1 MKTPR
6 RILISPLDWGLGHAS
21 RIIPIIDRYI
31 EQGDNVIIAGSGMSL
46 NLLQKQFPH
55 LQSIEI
61 PSFKMKYS
69 AGNSQVWAVAKAFPR
84 LIYYSIKEHKA
95 LKRIVKQ
102 EKIDFII
109 SDNRFGLYHKTVPC
123 AYITHQLMI
132 KLPRPWFFLEPFV
145 AFVHR
150 CIINKFTECW
160 VPDLEDSE
168 LSLAGELSHPNKK
181 PRNVKYIG
189 ILSRFSKRCTPYGR
203 ATDGITIT
211 QASPVLRTSDTCLQ
225 NRITPYGRENIITDC
240 ARDFIPFGHQYVSP
254 ARLCISK
261 LNIALAYSQNSS
273 LLTPNLAL
281 AILSGAEP
289 QRTMFEKEVLTSLQ
303 DDPHENIILIQG
315 KVEAEQKVSKVG
327 KVTVYNYMSTEE
339 LQEYILKAD
348 KIICRS
354 GYSSI
359 MDLHALGK
367 LKNATLIPTPG
378 QTEQEYLAEYISN
391 HIK

>member
-21 RIIPIIDRYI
+21 RIIPLIDKHL
-31 EQGDNVIIAGSGMSL
+31 ELGDNVIIAGSGMSL
-46 NLLQKQFPH
+46 NLLKKHFPH
-55 LQSIEI
+55 LHSIEI
-61 PSFKMKYS
+61 PSFTMKYS
-69 AGNSQVWAVAKAFPR
+69 VGKSQVWAVAKAFPR
-84 LIYYSIKEHKA
+84 LIYYSIREHKA
-95 LKRIVKQ
+95 LKRIVNK
-102 EKIDFII
+102 ENIDFII
-109 SDNRFGLYHKTVPC
+109 SDNRFGLFHKTVPS
-123 AYITHQLMI
+123 AYITHQLLI
-132 KLPRPWFFLEPFV
+132 KLPKGWAWMEPFV

-150 CIINKFTECW
+150 CIINRFTECW
-160 VPDLEDSE
+160 VPDFKDMSE
-168 LSLAGELSHPNKK
+168 SLAGELSHPSIM
-181 PRNVKYIG
+181 PRNVRYIG
-189 ILSRFSKRCTPYGR
+189 TLSRFNELGVRNFAVSESNVQFTETLPNESKIARGSEEL
-203 ATDGITIT
+203 GISV
-211 QASPVLRTSDTCLQ
+211 QTSGE
-225 NRITPYGRENIITDC
+225 P
-240 ARDFIPFGHQYVSP
+240 
-254 ARLCISK
+254 
-261 LNIALAYSQNSS
+261 S
-273 LLTPNLAL
+273 LLEFSRRVDDRQGIVQPEITSEASNLRNLAL

-289 QRTMFEKEVLTSLQ
+289 QRSIFEDELLAKLQ
-303 DDPHENIILIQG
+303 THPHENIILIQG

-367 LKNATLIPTPG
+367 LQNATLIPTPG

>member
-46 NLLQKQFPH
+46 NLLQKQFPS
-55 LQSIEI
+55 LKSIEI

-95 LKRIVKQ
+95 LKRIVK
-102 EKIDFII
+102 EENIDFII
-109 SDNRFGLYHKTVPC
+109 SDNRFGIFHKTVPS
-123 AYITHQLMI
+123 AYITHQLLI
-132 KLPRPWFFLEPFV
+132 KLPKGWAWLEPFV
-145 AFVHR
+145 AFMHR
-150 CIINKFTECW
+150 CIINRFTECW
-160 VPDLEDSE
+160 VPDFEDMSN
-168 LSLAGELSHPNKK
+168 SLAGELSHPNKK
-181 PRNVKYIG
+181 PRNVRYIG
-189 ILSRFSKRCTPYGR
+189 VLSRFQLGVRSEELGVR
-203 ATDGITIT
+203 
-211 QASPVLRTSDTCLQ
+211 
-225 NRITPYGRENIITDC
+225 
-240 ARDFIPFGHQYVSP
+240 
-254 ARLCISK
+254 
-261 LNIALAYSQNSS
+261 
-273 LLTPNLAL
+273 NLVL

-289 QRTMFEKEVLTSLQ
+289 QRTMLEKELLTSLQ

-327 KVTVYNYMSTEE
+327 KVTVYNYMNTEE

>member
-1 MKTPR
+1 
-6 RILISPLDWGLGHAS
+6 
-21 RIIPIIDRYI
+21 
-31 EQGDNVIIAGSGMSL
+31 
-46 NLLQKQFPH
+46 
-55 LQSIEI
+55 
-61 PSFKMKYS
+61 
-69 AGNSQVWAVAKAFPR
+69 
-84 LIYYSIKEHKA
+84 
-95 LKRIVKQ
+95 
-102 EKIDFII
+102 
-109 SDNRFGLYHKTVPC
+109 
-123 AYITHQLMI
+123 
-132 KLPRPWFFLEPFV
+132 
-145 AFVHR
+145 
-150 CIINKFTECW
+150 
-160 VPDLEDSE
+160 VPDYEDVGE
-168 LSLAGELSHPNKK
+168 SLAGKLSHPTKM

-189 ILSRFSKRCTPYGR
+189 VLSRFSKRFTPYGR

-225 NRITPYGRENIITDC
+225 NRITPYGREN
-240 ARDFIPFGHQYVSP
+240 R
-254 ARLCISK
+254 
-261 LNIALAYSQNSS
+261 
-273 LLTPNLAL
+273 TPNLAL

-289 QRTMFEKEVLTSLQ
+289 QRSILEEELLTSLQ

-327 KVTVYNYMSTEE
+327 KVTVYNYMNTEE
-339 LQEYILKAD
+339 LEEYILKAD

>member
-1 MKTPR
+1 MKTAR

-46 NLLQKQFPH
+46 NLLQKQFPS
-55 LQSIEI
+55 LKSIEI

-69 AGNSQVWAVAKAFPR
+69 AGNSQVWAVAKAFPN
-84 LIYYSIKEHKA
+84 LIYYSIKEHQA
-95 LKRIVKQ
+95 LKRIVK
-102 EKIDFII
+102 EENIDFII
-109 SDNRFGLYHKTVPC
+109 SDNRFGLFHKTVPS
-123 AYITHQLMI
+123 AYITHQLLI
-132 KLPRPWFFLEPFV
+132 KLPKGWAWLEPFV

-150 CIINKFTECW
+150 CIINRFTECW
-160 VPDLEDSE
+160 VPDFEDMSD
-168 LSLAGELSHPNKK
+168 SLAGELSHPNKK
-181 PRNVKYIG
+181 PRNVRYIG
-189 ILSRFSKRCTPYGR
+189 ILSRFSKRCTPYGH
-203 ATDGITIT
+203 
-211 QASPVLRTSDTCLQ
+211 
-225 NRITPYGRENIITDC
+225 ENIITGC
-240 ARDFIPFGHQYVSP
+240 ARDFAP

-273 LLTPNLAL
+273 LLT
-281 AILSGAEP
+281 ILSGAEP
-289 QRTMFEKEVLTSLQ
+289 QRTMLEKELLTSLQ

-315 KVEAEQKVSKVG
+315 KVEAEQKMSKVG
-327 KVTVYNYMSTEE
+327 KVTVYNYINTEE

>member
-21 RIIPIIDRYI
+21 RIIPLINRYL
-31 EQGDNVIIAGSGMSL
+31 EQGDNVIIAGSGLSL
-46 NLLQKQFPH
+46 SLLEKQFPS

-69 AGNSQVWAVAKAFPR
+69 AGKSQVWAVAKAFPK
-84 LIYYSIKEHKA
+84 LIYYSIREHNA
-95 LKRIVKQ
+95 LKRIVK
-102 EKIDFII
+102 EENIDFII
-109 SDNRFGLYHKTVPC
+109 SDNRFGLYHKTVPS
-123 AYITHQLMI
+123 AYITHQLLI
-132 KLPRPWFFLEPFV
+132 KLPKGWAWLEPFV

-150 CIINKFTECW
+150 CIINRFTECW
-160 VPDLEDSE
+160 VPDFEDMSE
-168 LSLAGELSHPNKK
+168 SLAGELSHPAKL

-189 ILSRFSKRCTPYGR
+189 VLSRFSKRCTPYGR

-225 NRITPYGRENIITDC
+225 NRITPYRTSSWRENIITD
-240 ARDFIPFGHQYVSP
+240 
-254 ARLCISK
+254 
-261 LNIALAYSQNSS
+261 
-273 LLTPNLAL
+273 LAL

-289 QRTMFEKEVLTSLQ
+289 QRTMLEKELLTSLQ
-303 DDPHENIILIQG
+303 DDPHENIILVQG
-315 KVEAEQKVSKVG
+315 KIEAEQKITKVG
-327 KVTVYNYMSTEE
+327 KVTVYNYMNTEE
-339 LQEYILKAD
+339 LKEYMLKAD
-348 KIICRS
+348 EIICRS

-367 LKNATLIPTPG
+367 LQNATLIPTPG
-378 QTEQEYLAEYISN
+378 QSEQEYLAEYISN

>member
-1 MKTPR
+1 MKAAR

-46 NLLQKQFPH
+46 NLLQKQFPS
-55 LQSIEI
+55 LKSIEI

-84 LIYYSIKEHKA
+84 LIYYSFKEHNV
-95 LKRIVKQ
+95 LKRIVKK
-102 EKIDFII
+102 ENIDFII
-109 SDNRFGLYHKTVPC
+109 SDNRFGLFHKTVPS
-123 AYITHQLMI
+123 AYITHQLLI
-132 KLPRPWFFLEPFV
+132 KLPKGWAWLEPFV

-160 VPDLEDSE
+160 VPDFEDMSE
-168 LSLAGELSHPNKK
+168 SLAGELSHPNKM

-189 ILSRFSKRCTPYGR
+189 VLSRFSK
-203 ATDGITIT
+203 
-211 QASPVLRTSDTCLQ
+211 
-225 NRITPYGRENIITDC
+225 RITPYGREN
-240 ARDFIPFGHQYVSP
+240 R
-254 ARLCISK
+254 
-261 LNIALAYSQNSS
+261 
-273 LLTPNLAL
+273 TPNLAL

-289 QRTMFEKEVLTSLQ
+289 QRSILEKELLTSLQ

-327 KVTVYNYMSTEE
+327 KVTVYNYINTEE

>member
-21 RIIPIIDRYI
+21 RIIPLINRYL
-31 EQGDNVIIAGSGMSL
+31 EQGDNVIIAGSGLSL
-46 NLLQKQFPH
+46 NLLKKQFPT

-69 AGNSQVWAVAKAFPR
+69 AGKSQVWAVAKAFPK
-84 LIYYSIKEHKA
+84 LIYYSIREHKA
-95 LKRIVKQ
+95 LKRIVKE
-102 EKIDFII
+102 EKIDFVI
-109 SDNRFGLYHKTVPC
+109 SDNRFGLYHKSVPC

-132 KLPRPWFFLEPFV
+132 KLPRGWSFLEGFV

-150 CIINKFTECW
+150 SIINKFTECW
-160 VPDLEDSE
+160 VPDFKESE
-168 LSLAGELSHPNKK
+168 RSLAGELSHPAKL
-181 PRNVKYIG
+181 PRNVKYIEP
-189 ILSRFSKRCTPYGR
+189 ISRF
-203 ATDGITIT
+203 
-211 QASPVLRTSDTCLQ
+211 ASTRV
-225 NRITPYGRENIITDC
+225 N
-240 ARDFIPFGHQYVSP
+240 
-254 ARLCISK
+254 K
-261 LNIALAYSQNSS
+261 

-289 QRTMFEKEVLTSLQ
+289 QRTIFEKELLVSLQ
-303 DDPHENIILIQG
+303 NYPHENIILVQG
-315 KVEAEQKVSKVG
+315 KIEAEQKVTKVG
-327 KVTVYNYMSTEE
+327 KVTVYNFMSTEQ
-339 LQEYILKAD
+339 LQEHILKAD
-348 KIICRS
+348 EIICRS

-359 MDLHALGK
+359 MDLYALGK

>member
-21 RIIPIIDRYI
+21 RIIPLIDKYL
-31 EQGDNVIIAGSGMSL
+31 ELGDNVIIAGSGMSL
-46 NLLQKQFPH
+46 NLLKKHFPH
-55 LQSIEI
+55 LHSIEI
-61 PSFKMKYS
+61 PSFTMKYS
-69 AGNSQVWAVAKAFPR
+69 AGKSQVWAVAKAFPR
-84 LIYYSIKEHKA
+84 LIYYSVKEHKA
-95 LKRIVKQ
+95 LKRIVN
-102 EKIDFII
+102 EENIDFII
-109 SDNRFGLYHKTVPC
+109 SDNRFGLFHKTVPS
-123 AYITHQLMI
+123 AYITHQILI
-132 KLPRPWFFLEPFV
+132 KLPKGWAWLEPFV

-150 CIINKFTECW
+150 CIINRFTECW
-160 VPDLEDSE
+160 VPDFEDVSE
-168 LSLAGELSHPNKK
+168 SLAGELSHPNKK

-203 ATDGITIT
+203 ATNDNTIT
-211 QASPVLRTSDTCLQ
+211 QASPALRTSDTCLQ
-225 NRITPYGRENIITDC
+225 NRITPYRTSSWRENIT
-240 ARDFIPFGHQYVSP
+240 P
-254 ARLCISK
+254 
-261 LNIALAYSQNSS
+261 NSS

-289 QRTMFEKEVLTSLQ
+289 QRSIFEKELLVSLQ
-303 DDPHENIILIQG
+303 SKPHENIILVQG

-359 MDLHALGK
+359 MDIHALGK
-367 LKNATLIPTPG
+367 LQNATLIPTPG

>member
-21 RIIPIIDRYI
+21 RIIPLINRYI
-31 EQGDNVIIAGSGMSL
+31 EQGDYVIIAGSGLSL
-46 NLLQKQFPH
+46 NLLKKHFPQLH
-55 LQSIEI
+55 SIEI
-61 PSFKMKYS
+61 PSFTMKYS
-69 AGNSQVWAVAKAFPR
+69 AGKSQVWAVAKAFPR
-84 LIYYSIKEHKA
+84 LIYYSIREHKA
-95 LKRIVKQ
+95 LKRIVN
-102 EKIDFII
+102 EENIDFII
-109 SDNRFGLYHKTVPC
+109 SDNRFGLFHKTVPS
-123 AYITHQLMI
+123 AYITHQILI
-132 KLPRPWFFLEPFV
+132 KLPKGWAWLEPFV

-150 CIINKFTECW
+150 CIINRFTECW
-160 VPDLEDSE
+160 VPDFEDVSE
-168 LSLAGELSHPNKK
+168 SLAGELSHPNKK

-189 ILSRFSKRCTPYGR
+189 TLSRFQLGVRSEELGVSV
-203 ATDGITIT
+203 
-211 QASPVLRTSDTCLQ
+211 QTSGE
-225 NRITPYGRENIITDC
+225 P
-240 ARDFIPFGHQYVSP
+240 
-254 ARLCISK
+254 
-261 LNIALAYSQNSS
+261 S
-273 LLTPNLAL
+273 LLEFSRVQPEITSGASNLRNLVL

-289 QRTMFEKEVLTSLQ
+289 QRTMLEKELLMSLQ
-303 DDPHENIILIQG
+303 EDLHENIILVQG

-367 LKNATLIPTPG
+367 LQNATLIPTPG

>member
-21 RIIPIIDRYI
+21 RIIPLIDKYL
-31 EQGDNVIIAGSGMSL
+31 ELGDNVIIAGSGMSL
-46 NLLQKQFPH
+46 NLLKKHFPH
-55 LQSIEI
+55 LHSIEI
-61 PSFKMKYS
+61 PSFTMKYS
-69 AGNSQVWAVAKAFPR
+69 AGKSQVWAVAKAFPR
-84 LIYYSIKEHKA
+84 LIYYSIREHKA
-95 LKRIVKQ
+95 LKRIVN
-102 EKIDFII
+102 EENIDFII
-109 SDNRFGLYHKTVPC
+109 SDNRFGLFHKTVPS
-123 AYITHQLMI
+123 AYITHQILI
-132 KLPRPWFFLEPFV
+132 KLPKGWAWLEPFV

-150 CIINKFTECW
+150 CIINRFTECW
-160 VPDLEDSE
+160 VPDFEDVSE
-168 LSLAGELSHPNKK
+168 SLAGELSHPNKK

-240 ARDFIPFGHQYVSP
+240 ARDFAP
-254 ARLCISK
+254 ARLCLSK

-273 LLTPNLAL
+273 LLT
-281 AILSGAEP
+281 ILSGAEP
-289 QRTMFEKEVLTSLQ
+289 QRTMLEKELLMSLQ
-303 DDPHENIILIQG
+303 EEQHEDIILVQG

-367 LKNATLIPTPG
+367 LQNATLIPTPG

>member
-1 MKTPR
+1 MITPR

-21 RIIPIIDRYI
+21 RIIPLINRYL
-31 EQGDNVIIAGSGMSL
+31 EQGDNVIIAGSGLSL
-46 NLLQKQFPH
+46 NLLKKQFPT
-55 LQSIEI
+55 LESIEI

-69 AGNSQVWAVAKAFPR
+69 AGKSQVWAVAKAFPR
-84 LIYYSIKEHKA
+84 LIYYSIREHSA
-95 LKRIVKQ
+95 LKRIVK
-102 EKIDFII
+102 EKNIDFII

-132 KLPRPWFFLEPFV
+132 KLPKGWAWLEPFV
-145 AFVHR
+145 ASVHR

-160 VPDLEDSE
+160 VPDFKEVE
-168 LSLAGELSHPNKK
+168 LSLAGELSHPNKM
-181 PRNVKYIG
+181 PRNVRYIG
-189 ILSRFSKRCTPYGR
+189 VLSRFSKRCTPYGR
-203 ATDGITIT
+203 ATDDNTIT

-225 NRITPYGRENIITDC
+225 NRITPYGRETIITDC

-273 LLTPNLAL
+273 LLT
-281 AILSGAEP
+281 ILSGAEP
-289 QRTMFEKEVLTSLQ
+289 QRSIFEKELLVSLQ
-303 DDPHENIILIQG
+303 SKPHENIILVQG
-315 KVEAEQKVSKVG
+315 KIEAEQRKTKVG
-327 KVTVYNYMSTEE
+327 KVTVYNFMSSEE
-339 LQEYILKAD
+339 LQGYILKAD
-348 KIICRS
+348 EIICRS

>member
-21 RIIPIIDRYI
+21 RIIPLIDKHL
-31 EQGDNVIIAGSGMSL
+31 ELGDNIIIAGSGMSL
-46 NLLQKQFPH
+46 NLLKKQFPH

-61 PSFKMKYS
+61 PSFTMRYS
-69 AGNSQVWAVAKAFPR
+69 AGKSQVWAVAKAFPS

-95 LKRIVKQ
+95 LKRIVN
-102 EKIDFII
+102 EENIDFII
-109 SDNRFGLYHKTVPC
+109 SDNRFGLFHKTVPS
-123 AYITHQLMI
+123 AYITHQLLI
-132 KLPRPWFFLEPFV
+132 KLPRPWGFLEPFV
-145 AFVHR
+145 AFIHR

-160 VPDLEDSE
+160 VPDYEDE
-168 LSLAGELSHPNKK
+168 EKSLARELSHPTKK
-181 PRNVKYIG
+181 PRCVKYIG
-189 ILSRFSKRCTPYGR
+189 VLSRFSKRCTPYGR
-203 ATDGITIT
+203 ATNDITIT

-225 NRITPYGRENIITDC
+225 NRITPYGRENI
-240 ARDFIPFGHQYVSP
+240 
-254 ARLCISK
+254 
-261 LNIALAYSQNSS
+261 
-273 LLTPNLAL
+273 TPNLAL

-289 QRTMFEKEVLTSLQ
+289 QRTMLEEELLISLQ
-303 DDPHENIILIQG
+303 DDHHENIILVQG
-315 KVEAEQKVSKVG
+315 KVESEQKVSKVG
-327 KVTVYNYMSTEE
+327 KITVYNYMNTEE
-339 LQEYILKAD
+339 LQENILKAD

-367 LKNATLIPTPG
+367 LQNATLIPTPG

>member
-21 RIIPIIDRYI
+21 RIIPLINRYI
-31 EQGDNVIIAGSGMSL
+31 EQGDYVIIAGSGLSL
-46 NLLQKQFPH
+46 SLLEKQFPS

-69 AGNSQVWAVAKAFPR
+69 AGKSQVWAVAKAFPR
-84 LIYYSIKEHKA
+84 LIYYSIREHSA
-95 LKRIVKQ
+95 LKRIVK
-102 EKIDFII
+102 EKNIDFII

-123 AYITHQLMI
+123 AYITHQLLI
-132 KLPRPWFFLEPFV
+132 KLPKGWAWMEPFV

-150 CIINKFTECW
+150 CIINRFTECW
-160 VPDLEDSE
+160 VPDFEDVSE
-168 LSLAGELSHPNKK
+168 SLAGELSHPNKK

-203 ATDGITIT
+203 ATNDNTIT
-211 QASPVLRTSDTCLQ
+211 QASPALRTSDTCLQ
-225 NRITPYGRENIITDC
+225 NRITPYGRENI
-240 ARDFIPFGHQYVSP
+240 
-254 ARLCISK
+254 
-261 LNIALAYSQNSS
+261 
-273 LLTPNLAL
+273 TPNLAL

-289 QRTMFEKEVLTSLQ
+289 QRSIFEAELLAKLQ
-303 DDPHENIILIQG
+303 TYPHENIILIQG
-315 KVEAEQKVSKVG
+315 KVEAEQKVSKVS
-327 KVTVYNYMSTEE
+327 KVTVYNYMNTEE

-359 MDLHALGK
+359 MDIHALGK
-367 LKNATLIPTPG
+367 LQNATLIPTPG

>member
-21 RIIPIIDRYI
+21 RIIPLIDKHL
-31 EQGDNVIIAGSGMSL
+31 ELGDNVIIAGSGMSL
-46 NLLQKQFPH
+46 NLLKKHFPH
-55 LQSIEI
+55 LHSIEI
-61 PSFKMKYS
+61 PSFTMKYS
-69 AGNSQVWAVAKAFPR
+69 AGKSQVWAVAKAFPR
-84 LIYYSIKEHKA
+84 LIYYSIREHKA
-95 LKRIVKQ
+95 LKRIVN
-102 EKIDFII
+102 EENIDFII
-109 SDNRFGLYHKTVPC
+109 SDNRFGLFHKTVPS
-123 AYITHQLMI
+123 AYITHQILI
-132 KLPRPWFFLEPFV
+132 KLPKGWAWLEPFV

-150 CIINKFTECW
+150 CIINRFTECW
-160 VPDLEDSE
+160 VPDFENMSE
-168 LSLAGELSHPNKK
+168 SLAGELSHPAIM
-181 PRNVKYIG
+181 PENVKYIG
-189 ILSRFSKRCTPYGR
+189 ILSRFSKRCTPYGG

-254 ARLCISK
+254 ARLCLSK

-273 LLTPNLAL
+273 LLT
-281 AILSGAEP
+281 ILSGAEP
-289 QRTMFEKEVLTSLQ
+289 QRTMLEKELLMSLQ
-303 DDPHENIILIQG
+303 EDQHENIILVQG

-327 KVTVYNYMSTEE
+327 KVTVYNYMNTEE

-359 MDLHALGK
+359 MDIHALGK
-367 LKNATLIPTPG
+367 LQNATLIPTPG

>member
-21 RIIPIIDRYI
+21 RIIPLINKLI
-31 EQGDNVIIAGSGMSL
+31 EQGDNVIIAGSGLSL
-46 NLLQKQFPH
+46 NLLQKQFPQ
-55 LQSIEI
+55 LKSVEI

-69 AGNSQVWAVAKAFPR
+69 AGKSQVWAVAKAFPK
-84 LIYYSIKEHKA
+84 LIYYSFKEHKA
-95 LKRIVKQ
+95 LKRIIK
-102 EKIDFII
+102 EENIDFII
-109 SDNRFGLYHKTVPC
+109 SDNRFGLYHKSVPS

-132 KLPRPWFFLEPFV
+132 KLPRGWSFLEPMV
-145 AFVHR
+145 AYFHR

-160 VPDLEDSE
+160 VPDYKEVE
-168 LSLAGELSHPNKK
+168 HSLAGELSHPAKL

-189 ILSRFSKRCTPYGR
+189 TLSRF
-203 ATDGITIT
+203 
-211 QASPVLRTSDTCLQ
+211 TSSVS
-225 NRITPYGRENIITDC
+225 EN
-240 ARDFIPFGHQYVSP
+240 YVGF
-254 ARLCISK
+254 A
-261 LNIALAYSQNSS
+261 Q

-289 QRTMFEKEVLTSLQ
+289 QRSIFEDELLAKLQ
-303 DDPHENIILIQG
+303 TYPHKNIILIQG

-327 KVTVYNYMSTEE
+327 KVTVYNYMNTEE

-367 LKNATLIPTPG
+367 LQNATLIPTPG

>member
-1 MKTPR
+1 MRTPR

-21 RIIPIIDRYI
+21 RIIPLINKLI
-31 EQGDNVIIAGSGMSL
+31 EQGDNVIIAGSGLSL
-46 NLLQKQFPH
+46 NLLQKQFP
-55 LQSIEI
+55 LLKSVEI

-69 AGNSQVWAVAKAFPR
+69 AGKSQVWAVVKAFPK
-84 LIYYSIKEHKA
+84 LIYYSFKEHKA
-95 LKRIVKQ
+95 LKRIVEE
-102 EKIDFII
+102 EKITFII
-109 SDNRFGLYHKTVPC
+109 SDNRFGLYHKSVPS

-132 KLPRPWFFLEPFV
+132 KLPRGWSFLEPMIAYF
-145 AFVHR
+145 HR

-160 VPDLEDSE
+160 VPDFEKMSE
-168 LSLAGELSHPNKK
+168 SLAGELSHPAKK

-189 ILSRFSKRCTPYGR
+189 TLSRFQLGVSN
-203 ATDGITIT
+203 
-211 QASPVLRTSDTCLQ
+211 LR
-225 NRITPYGRENIITDC
+225 
-240 ARDFIPFGHQYVSP
+240 
-254 ARLCISK
+254 
-261 LNIALAYSQNSS
+261 
-273 LLTPNLAL
+273 NLAL

-289 QRTMFEKEVLTSLQ
+289 QRSIFEDELLAKLQ
-303 DDPHENIILIQG
+303 TYPHKNIILIQG

-327 KVTVYNYMSTEE
+327 KVTVYNYMNTEE

-367 LKNATLIPTPG
+367 LQNATLIPTPG

>member
-21 RIIPIIDRYI
+21 RIIPLIDKYL
-31 EQGDNVIIAGSGMSL
+31 ELGDNVIIAGSGMSL
-46 NLLQKQFPH
+46 NLLKKQFPH
-55 LQSIEI
+55 LHSIEI

-69 AGNSQVWAVAKAFPR
+69 TSNSQVWAVVKAFPK
-84 LIYYSIKEHKA
+84 LIYYSIREHKM
-95 LKRIVKQ
+95 LKRIVN
-102 EKIDFII
+102 EENIDFII
-109 SDNRFGLYHKTVPC
+109 SDNRFGLFHKTVPS
-123 AYITHQLMI
+123 AYITHQLLI
-132 KLPRPWFFLEPFV
+132 KLPKGWAWMEPFV

-150 CIINKFTECW
+150 CIINRFTECW
-160 VPDLEDSE
+160 VPDFENMSE
-168 LSLAGELSHPNKK
+168 SLAGELSHPDKK
-181 PRNVKYIG
+181 PENVKYIG

-203 ATDGITIT
+203 ATDGNTIT

-225 NRITPYGRENIITDC
+225 NRITPYRTSSWRENIITD
-240 ARDFIPFGHQYVSP
+240 
-254 ARLCISK
+254 
-261 LNIALAYSQNSS
+261 
-273 LLTPNLAL
+273 LAL

-289 QRTMFEKEVLTSLQ
+289 QRTIFEKELFASLQ
-303 DDPHENIILIQG
+303 ENPHENIILIQG

-327 KVTVYNYMSTEE
+327 KVTVYNYMNTEE

-367 LKNATLIPTPG
+367 LQNATLIPTPG

>member
-21 RIIPIIDRYI
+21 RIIPLIDKNL
-31 EQGDNVIIAGSGMSL
+31 ELGDNVIIAGSGMSL
-46 NLLQKQFPH
+46 NLLKKQFPH

-61 PSFKMKYS
+61 PSFTMRYS
-69 AGNSQVWAVAKAFPR
+69 AGKSQVWSVAKAFPS

-95 LKRIVKQ
+95 LKRIVN
-102 EKIDFII
+102 EENIDFII
-109 SDNRFGLYHKTVPC
+109 SDNRFGLFHKSVPS
-123 AYITHQLMI
+123 AYITHQLLI
-132 KLPRPWFFLEPFV
+132 KLPKGWTWLEPFV
-145 AFVHR
+145 AFVHKY
-150 CIINKFTECW
+150 IINRFTECW
-160 VPDLEDSE
+160 VPDFENSE
-168 LSLAGELSHPNKK
+168 KSLAGELSHPNKM

-189 ILSRFSKRCTPYGR
+189 ALSRFSKRCTPYGR
-203 ATDGITIT
+203 ATNDITIT

-225 NRITPYGRENIITDC
+225 NRITPYGRENI
-240 ARDFIPFGHQYVSP
+240 
-254 ARLCISK
+254 
-261 LNIALAYSQNSS
+261 
-273 LLTPNLAL
+273 TPNLAL

-289 QRTMFEKEVLTSLQ
+289 QRTMLEEELLISLQ
-303 DDPHENIILIQG
+303 EDQHENIILVQG
-315 KVEAEQKVSKVG
+315 KVEAEQKESKVG
-327 KVTVYNYMSTEE
+327 KVTVYNYMNTEE

-367 LKNATLIPTPG
+367 LQNATLIPTPG

>member
-21 RIIPIIDRYI
+21 RIIPLINRYL
-31 EQGDNVIIAGSGMSL
+31 EQGDNVIIAGSGLSL
-46 NLLQKQFPH
+46 NLLKKQFPT
-55 LQSIEI
+55 LESIEI

-69 AGNSQVWAVAKAFPR
+69 AGKSQVWAVIKAFPR
-84 LIYYSIKEHKA
+84 LIYYSIREHSA
-95 LKRIVKQ
+95 LKRIVK
-102 EKIDFII
+102 EENIDFII
-109 SDNRFGLYHKTVPC
+109 SDNRFGLYHKTVPS
-123 AYITHQLMI
+123 AYITHQLLI
-132 KLPRPWFFLEPFV
+132 KLPKGWAWLEPFV

-150 CIINKFTECW
+150 CIINRFTECW
-160 VPDLEDSE
+160 VPDFEDMSE
-168 LSLAGELSHPNKK
+168 SLAGELSHPTKK
-181 PRNVKYIG
+181 PRNVRYIG

-203 ATDGITIT
+203 ATDGNTIT
-211 QASPVLRTSDTCLQ
+211 QASPLRSDTCLQ

-240 ARDFIPFGHQYVSP
+240 VRDFIPFGHQYVSP

-273 LLTPNLAL
+273 LLAL

-289 QRTMFEKEVLTSLQ
+289 QRTMLEEELLTSLQ
-303 DDPHENIILIQG
+303 EDPHENIILVQG
-315 KVEAEQKVSKVG
+315 KIEAEQKVTQVG
-327 KVTVYNYMSTEE
+327 KVTVYNFMSSEE

-348 KIICRS
+348 EIICRS

-359 MDLHALGK
+359 MDLYALGK
-367 LKNATLIPTPG
+367 LQNATLIPTPG
-378 QTEQEYLAEYISN
+378 QTEQEYLAKYISN

>member
-1 MKTPR
+1 MKNNR

-21 RIIPIIDRYI
+21 RIIPIINRYI
-31 EQGDNVIIAGSGMSL
+31 ELGDNVIIAGSGLSL
-46 NLLQKQFPH
+46 KLLKKQFPTLH
-55 LQSIEI
+55 SIEI
-61 PSFKMKYS
+61 PSFKMRYS
-69 AGNSQVWAVAKAFPR
+69 SGNSQVWAVVKAFPR
-84 LIYYSIKEHKA
+84 LIFYSIKEHKA

-109 SDNRFGLYHKTVPC
+109 SDNRFGLFHNTTPS
-123 AYITHQLMI
+123 AYITHQLWI
-132 KLPRPWFFLEPFV
+132 KLPKGWTWLEPFV

-150 CIINKFTECW
+150 CIINRFTECW
-160 VPDLEDSE
+160 VPDFENKE
-168 LSLAGELSHPNKK
+168 KSLAGELSHPNKM

-189 ILSRFSKRCTPYGR
+189 VLSRFSKRCTPYGR

-225 NRITPYGRENIITDC
+225 NRCTPYGRETI
-240 ARDFIPFGHQYVSP
+240 
-254 ARLCISK
+254 
-261 LNIALAYSQNSS
+261 
-273 LLTPNLAL
+273 TPNLAL

-289 QRTMFEKEVLTSLQ
+289 QRTMLEEELLISLQ
-303 DDPHENIILIQG
+303 EDQHENIILVQG
-315 KVEAEQKVSKVG
+315 KIEAQQKITKVG
-327 KVTVYNYMSTEE
+327 KVTVYNYMSAEE
-339 LQEYILKAD
+339 LQKNILKAD

-359 MDLHALGK
+359 MDLYALGK
-367 LKNATLIPTPG
+367 LQNATLIPTPG